1 MVSPLIKDL
10 KMSLNQQMKVAI
22 KEVMMLHVITLSCLI
37 RVSMILAKLKAT
49 LKNEKEIEL
58 EKKTMI

>member
-22 KEVMMLHVITLSCLI
+22 KKLMMLHVITLSCLI
-37 RVSMILAKLKAT
+37 RVSMILVKLKAT

>member
-22 KEVMMLHVITLSCLI
+22 KELMMLHVITLSCLV
-37 RVSMILAKLKAT
+37 RVSMILVKLKAT

>member
-1 MVSPLIKDL
+1 MVSPFIKDL

>member
-22 KEVMMLHVITLSCLI
+22 KELMMLHVITLSYLI
-37 RVSMILAKLKAT
+37 RVSMILVKLKAT

>member
-37 RVSMILAKLKAT
+37 RVSMILVKLKAT

>member
-22 KEVMMLHVITLSCLI
+22 KELMMLHVITLSCLI
-37 RVSMILAKLKAT
+37 RVSMILVKLKAT

>member
-1 MVSPLIKDL
+1 
-10 KMSLNQQMKVAI
+10 MSLNQQMKVAI
-22 KEVMMLHVITLSCLI
+22 KELMMLHVITLSCLV
-37 RVSMILAKLKAT
+37 RMSMILVKLKAT

>member
-22 KEVMMLHVITLSCLI
+22 KEVMMLHVIELSCLI
-37 RVSMILAKLKAT
+37 RVSMILVKLKAT

>member
-1 MVSPLIKDL
+1 MVSPFIKDL

-37 RVSMILAKLKAT
+37 RVSMILVKLKAT

>member
-1 MVSPLIKDL
+1 MVSPFIKDL

-22 KEVMMLHVITLSCLI
+22 KEVMMLHVIALSCLI
-37 RVSMILAKLKAT
+37 RVSMILVKLKAT